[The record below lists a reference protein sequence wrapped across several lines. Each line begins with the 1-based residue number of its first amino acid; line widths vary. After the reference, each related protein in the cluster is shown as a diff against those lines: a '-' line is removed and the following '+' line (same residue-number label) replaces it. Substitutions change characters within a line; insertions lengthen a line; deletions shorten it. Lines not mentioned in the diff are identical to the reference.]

1 MSYTPEQPNPV
12 VFFIDR
18 SLGKKTIADALK
30 REGAEVYVH
39 DDLFAADTEDESWL
53 REVGKRKWVVLTK
66 DLRIRYRTSERLAVK
81 AANIAMFTLTARDC
95 QGSEMAD
102 IFVEVL
108 PRIIRFLKKNQ
119 DQLPLGLRL
128 TNEQKDRGTPDTQRS
143 AAPKPKTP
151 SATAPIDSDKLGY
164 PPPK

>member
-1 MSYTPEQPNPV
+1 VSYTLEQPNPL

-39 DDLFAADTEDESWL
+39 DDLFAADTEDEHWL
-53 REVGKRKWVVLTK
+53 REVGKKKWVVLTK

-81 AANIAMFTLTARDC
+81 ANNIAMFTLTARDC

-102 IFVEVL
+102 IFVKAL
-108 PRIIRFLKKNQ
+108 PRITRFLKKNQ
-119 DQLPLGLRL
+119 PPFIAKVTR
-128 TNEQKDRGTPDTQRS
+128 RGDVS
-143 AAPKPKTP
+143 MAV
-151 SATAPIDSDKLGY
+151 DLH
-164 PPPK
+164 

>member
-1 MSYTPEQPNPV
+1 MNYTPAQPDPL

-39 DDLFAADTEDESWL
+39 DDLFPADTEDEIWL
-53 REVGKRKWVVLTK
+53 REVGNRKWVVLTK

-81 AANIAMFTLTARDC
+81 AANTAMFALTARDC

-102 IFVEVL
+102 IFVKAL
-108 PRIIRFLKKNQ
+108 PRIARFLKKNR
-119 DQLPLGLRL
+119 PPFIAKVTR
-128 TNEQKDRGTPDTQRS
+128 RGDVS
-143 AAPKPKTP
+143 MLV
-151 SATAPIDSDKLGY
+151 DLH
-164 PPPK
+164 